1 MLSAIYVAHSLS
13 FAVLIVNISDN
24 DHFQHEFIFHKLMWL
39 LLSTHPS
46 VVSMEFYLRI
56 FSIPDHF
63 SVFFQSNFLSHSI
76 YQRCTREC
84 FCPVFR
90 VCVCVCGMGFDRRCF
105 SKTVQIVLGVLKYIW
120 AHRRIVIG
128 QINFYTK
135 YIYSFDGVLNR
146 PICCLRSPRTLT
158 RAIPFH
164 CSIFNKYLMLL
175 VCVCVCE

>member
-1 MLSAIYVAHSLS
+1 MNLYSTNWCGCCCQRIRPLLVWNFTSEY
-13 FAVLIVNISDN
+13 FR
-24 DHFQHEFIFHKLMWL
+24 FPTIFLFFSKA
-39 LLSTHPS
+39 
-46 VVSMEFYLRI
+46 I
-56 FSIPDHF
+56 FSLTVYIRGARV
-63 SVFFQSNFLSHSI
+63 SVFAPCS
-76 YQRCTREC
+76 
-84 FCPVFR
+84 
-90 VCVCVCGMGFDRRCF
+90 VCVCGMGFDRRCF

-175 VCVCVCE
+175 VCVCVSECLACTTSAHNLMRY